1 MRKKGK
7 VYQVKRIWELY
18 LKKEFGGSF
27 REGKCFVNL
36 GSLEFMEDL

>member
-7 VYQVKRIWELY
+7 VYQVKRIWEPH
-18 LKKEFGGSF
+18 LKKEPGGIL
-27 REGKCFVNL
+27 REGKCPANL